1 MARKSRG
8 AALRAA
14 VITSS
19 YPRQNARLIAFRA
32 MTTSYPKPP
41 VEALLH
47 RCLGF
52 GFVLGL
58 AACGGGG
65 EPANTAATAVSPAA
79 TAASA
84 PTSAAAST
92 CGLND
97 FQASALAKVNQV
109 RAAGA
114 TCGSRAFPSAAALSW
129 NALLTQ
135 AAEGHSQDMVANDFF
150 AHDSFDGRTF
160 DQRITASGYHWSRV
174 AENIAAGQTSVDEV
188 MAGWMASEG
197 HCVNIMNASLTEIGM
212 VCVAGSASN
221 TYGTYWAMDLGR
233 PR

>member
-1 MARKSRG
+1 
-8 AALRAA
+8 
-14 VITSS
+14 
-19 YPRQNARLIAFRA
+19 
-32 MTTSYPKPP
+32 MTMSIPKPR
-41 VEALLH
+41 VEAMLH
-47 RCLGF
+47 RRLGF

-65 EPANTAATAVSPAA
+65 GGEPVGAAATAVSPQ
-79 TAASA
+79 TAAAST

-92 CGLND
+92 CGLSN

-114 TCGSRAFPSAAALSW
+114 TCGSHGAFPSAAALSW
-129 NALLTQ
+129 NALLAQ
-135 AAEGHSQDMVANDFF
+135 AAEGHSQDMVTNNFF
-150 AHDSFDGRTF
+150 AHNSFDGRRF
-160 DQRITASGYHWSRV
+160 EERITASGYSWSRV

-188 MAGWMASEG
+188 LAAWMASEG

-221 TYGTYWAMDLGR
+221 TYRTYWSMDLGK

>member
-1 MARKSRG
+1 MNMS
-8 AALRAA
+8 
-14 VITSS
+14 
-19 YPRQNARLIAFRA
+19 F
-32 MTTSYPKPP
+32 PKQPF
-41 VEALLH
+41 EAPLH
-47 RCLGF
+47 RRLGL

-65 EPANTAATAVSPAA
+65 EPAGTAATPMTPPSA
-79 TAASA
+79 AAST
-84 PTSAAAST
+84 PSSAAAST
-92 CGLND
+92 CGLNN
-97 FQASALAKVNQV
+97 FQASALAKVNQY

-114 TCGSRAFPSAAALSW
+114 TCGSHGAFPSAAALSW

-135 AAEGHSQDMVANDFF
+135 AAEAHSQDMAANDFF
-150 AHDSFDGRTF
+150 AHNSLDGRTF
-160 DQRITASGYHWSRV
+160 DQRITASGYNWSRV

-212 VCVAGSASN
+212 VCVAGPASN
-221 TYGTYWAMDLGR
+221 DYRTYWAMDLGR

>member
-1 MARKSRG
+1 MNMS
-8 AALRAA
+8 
-14 VITSS
+14 
-19 YPRQNARLIAFRA
+19 F
-32 MTTSYPKPP
+32 PKPP
-41 VEALLH
+41 VEARLH
-47 RCLGF
+47 RRLGF

-65 EPANTAATAVSPAA
+65 EPAGTTATAPSPPTAA
-79 TAASA
+79 AST
-84 PTSAAAST
+84 PSSAAAST
-92 CGLND
+92 CGLSN
-97 FQASALAKVNQV
+97 FQASALAKVNQY

-114 TCGSRAFPSAAALSW
+114 TCGSHGAFPSAAALSW

-150 AHDSFDGRTF
+150 AHNSFDGRTF
-160 DQRITASGYHWSRV
+160 DQRITASGYNWSQV

-221 TYGTYWAMDLGR
+221 TYRTYWAMDLGK

>member
-1 MARKSRG
+1 MNIS
-8 AALRAA
+8 
-14 VITSS
+14 
-19 YPRQNARLIAFRA
+19 F
-32 MTTSYPKPP
+32 PKPP
-41 VEALLH
+41 VEARLH
-47 RCLGF
+47 RRLGF

-65 EPANTAATAVSPAA
+65 EPAGTTATAPSPPTAA
-79 TAASA
+79 AST
-84 PTSAAAST
+84 PSSAAAST
-92 CGLND
+92 CGLSN
-97 FQASALAKVNQV
+97 FQASALAKVNQY

-114 TCGSRAFPSAAALSW
+114 TCGSHGAFPSTAALSW

-150 AHDSFDGRTF
+150 AHNSSDGRTF
-160 DQRITASGYHWSRV
+160 DQRITASGYNWSRV

-221 TYGTYWAMDLGR
+221 TYRTYWAMDLGK

>member
-1 MARKSRG
+1 MNIS
-8 AALRAA
+8 
-14 VITSS
+14 
-19 YPRQNARLIAFRA
+19 F
-32 MTTSYPKPP
+32 PKPP
-41 VEALLH
+41 VEARLH
-47 RCLGF
+47 RRLGF

-65 EPANTAATAVSPAA
+65 EPAGTTATAPSPPSA
-79 TAASA
+79 AAST
-84 PTSAAAST
+84 PSSAAAST
-92 CGLND
+92 CGLSN
-97 FQASALAKVNQV
+97 FQASALAKVNQY

-114 TCGSRAFPSAAALSW
+114 TCGSHGAFPSAAALSW

-150 AHDSFDGRTF
+150 AHNSSDGRTF
-160 DQRITASGYHWSRV
+160 DQRITASGYNWSRV

-221 TYGTYWAMDLGR
+221 TYRTYWAMDLGK